1 MIDERTKE
9 RFWSKVRRG
18 EPDECW
24 EWQASKLSDGYGQ
37 FWLASKGCCVPAH
50 RVAYRIE
57 RGVWPNITCHTC
69 DNPAC
74 VNPRHLYSGTYQ
86 TNANDRKLRGRK
98 PVRLHVN
105 YARGER
111 AGGAKLTEKQVSEI
125 RAAYRR
131 GRRGY
136 GLRALAKK
144 YGVTVGAIWYVVNN
158 LTWKE

>member
-1 MIDERTKE
+1 MIDETTQE

-24 EWQASKLSDGYGQ
+24 EWQAGKGTFGYGQ
-37 FWLASKGCCVPAH
+37 FWLTSKGRNVQAH

-57 RGVWPNITCHTC
+57 RGEWPNVTCHTC

-74 VNPRHLYSGTYQ
+74 VNPRHLYNGTHK
-86 TNANDRKLRGRK
+86 TNGNDRRLRGRK
-98 PVRLHVN
+98 PNRSLETS
-105 YARGER
+105 ARGER

-131 GRRGY
+131 GERGY

-144 YGVTVGAIWYVVNN
+144 YGVAVSTVWYVVNN
-158 LTWKE
+158 GTWKK